1 MFAYTQMQAY
11 IHTDIHTHVINQ
23 FQVPCVT
30 EKKADKGCLPEGYL
44 CDRQEITAHTWKVC
58 KDLVSQHTTHGLPK
72 ASWDNHHL
80 PNEGNR
86 GLLAPVQ
93 RAEKRS

>member
-1 MFAYTQMQAY
+1 M
-11 IHTDIHTHVINQ
+11 
-23 FQVPCVT
+23 T
-30 EKKADKGCLPEGYL
+30 EKKADKGCLPEGHL
-44 CDRQEITAHTWKVC
+44 CGRQETTAHTWKVY

-86 GLLAPVQ
+86 GLVAQVQ
-93 RAEKRS
+93 RADKRS